1 METVVEENPLSLATS
16 RMVMTEV
23 LTITIENSAYRRCPL
38 ELQAVAGGHYS
49 TVKSLSR
56 LLALVLLAL
65 LSGMK
70 AQTAPAQHPS
80 PGPQQLFQQGES
92 ALKQNNLDLA
102 ERSFRGVLALDPQ
115 AAGAYANLG
124 VIYMRRKKWAQA
136 LEMLHKAE
144 HLAPRISG
152 IRLNVGLTYYRQN
165 NFRAAITPFESVVHD
180 VPDSYQARYL
190 LGLCYFFTERY
201 TDAITMLEPL
211 WPQASSQLNYL
222 YVLGIAAG
230 KSARPDLEQR
240 AFAALAETGQDSP
253 ELHLLLGKAHI
264 NRQEYDEAIKELD
277 LAARAN
283 PKLPFVHFNLG
294 IAYYRKQDLAR
305 ARDEFLKDVAIEP
318 DLAYNYDQLGLVNSQ
333 LGNNQEAE
341 RNLRQALRLDPSLS
355 SSHYQL
361 AQVYQRQAK
370 YVQALAEIDAAAK
383 LDPGNSSIHYLR
395 GQLLQRLGRTREAR
409 AEMEATTRMMN
420 EQRDKRQKE
429 LYGRPAPNPELT
441 QEPR

>member
-1 METVVEENPLSLATS
+1 
-16 RMVMTEV
+16 
-23 LTITIENSAYRRCPL
+23 
-38 ELQAVAGGHYS
+38 
-49 TVKSLSR
+49 
-56 LLALVLLAL
+56 
-65 LSGMK
+65 
-70 AQTAPAQHPS
+70 
-80 PGPQQLFQQGES
+80 
-92 ALKQNNLDLA
+92 
-102 ERSFRGVLALDPQ
+102 
-115 AAGAYANLG
+115 
-124 VIYMRRKKWAQA
+124 
-136 LEMLHKAE
+136 MLHKAE

-152 IRLNVGLTYYRQN
+152 IRLNLGLAYYRQN
-165 NFRAAITPFESVVHD
+165 NFHAAVAPFESVVHD
-180 VPDSYQARYL
+180 VPDSYQARHL

-201 TDAITMLEPL
+201 ADAVAMLEPL

-240 AFAALAETGQDSP
+240 AFAALAENGQDSP

-305 ARDEFLKDVAIEP
+305 AREEFLNDAAIEP

-361 AQVYQRQAK
+361 AQVYQRQGK

-395 GQLLQRLGRTREAR
+395 GQLLQRLGRNREAR

-429 LYGRPAPNPELT
+429 LYGGPAPNPELT